1 MISLPDDARAVCL
14 RFLPYPEAT
23 ARVHRSFGDSIP
35 LALTDWTLPCSSS
48 FLNEV
53 RRRLDEKLGFPL
65 DSIRR
70 GFLIRQVAVETIQK
84 AAFFLSDAEWQ
95 EAGFDPNRFSGW
107 DFDTMSRLIRGRRSD
122 NLVSFFTRMAR
133 DIPAVSEFLNLHSHI
148 EDTNEKARLIR
159 IWLEENPNALNEIE
173 FISRDILENM
183 DNLPVE
189 ILNFKNLSAQTLI
202 NILRVSSKSGNA
214 EVVNA
219 LVADPRFAQ
228 ISSNYILG
236 AFYDAAEAGQNQI
249 ASKIANTAEFREA
262 PIEDLGELLSTAVDA
277 NAEGAVQAILNCPRN
292 QEIPLRYLEN
302 ALRDNPNLPNFKALL
317 KAPQSQNFSAEFM
330 KTLLDDAYAKRSR
343 LLVRSITE
351 CRAFEQL
358 SRKARNK
365 AYHFLERR

>member
-1 MISLPDDARAVCL
+1 VISLPDDARAVCL

-159 IWLEENPNALNEIE
+159 IWLEENPNAVNEIE

-214 EVVNA
+214 EVVHA